1 MSDKTLEK
9 LVKLSANATE
19 DKVIA
24 AIEAALKKGR

>member
-9 LVKLSANATE
+9 LVKLSETANE
-19 DKVIA
+19 NKVIA

>member
-1 MSDKTLEK
+1 MSDKMLEK
-9 LVKLSANATE
+9 LVKLSEKETE